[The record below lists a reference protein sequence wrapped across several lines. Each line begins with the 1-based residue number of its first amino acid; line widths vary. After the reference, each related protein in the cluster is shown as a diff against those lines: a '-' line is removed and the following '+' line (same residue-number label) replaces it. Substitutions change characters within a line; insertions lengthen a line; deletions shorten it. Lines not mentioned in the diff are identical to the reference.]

1 MRRVIVWNLV
11 SLDGFMAGPQGDID
25 WFTDIADQEFNA
37 YAVEHIHHG
46 TVDTLLFGRVTYQLM
61 ESYWPTAT
69 PEVEDPKIIEAM
81 NNLTKVVF
89 SKTLKGVEWANSLL
103 VKGDAASEVA
113 KLRQQPGGDMMI
125 LGSGGLISSLAP
137 AKLID
142 DYRLFVVPIVLGH
155 GKPMFSNIGDRLHL
169 KLMETKRFG
178 NGLVALWYRP
188 EGTK

>member
-11 SLDGFMAGPQGDID
+11 SLDGFMAGPQGEID
-25 WFTDIADQEFNA
+25 WFTNIADQEFNA
-37 YAVEHIHHG
+37 YSIEHIRGG

-69 PEVEDPKIIEAM
+69 PEAEDPKIIEAM

-89 SKTLKGVEWANSLL
+89 SKTLKGVGWSNSHL

-113 KLRQQPGGDMMI
+113 KLRQQLGGDMMI
-125 LGSGGLISSLAP
+125 FGSGGLISALAP
-137 AKLID
+137 ARLID
-142 DYRLFVVPIVLGH
+142 DYRLFVVPIVLGN
-155 GKPMFSNIGDRLHL
+155 GKPMFEKIGDRLHL

-178 NGLVALWYRP
+178 SGLVALWYQP
-188 EGTK
+188 EGMK